1 MKKVFTEAKPVEMST
16 PNQDAIKKLF
26 NDKQNSSPVLE
37 KTVLQNAFAAD
48 EEETTTTSTVA
59 SIFGPEMAEKSF
71 SHYTTP
77 KKNPFE
83 NSQIVSF
90 FSIDLVWF
98 FIRTGTRQLLASMS
112 Q

>member
-1 MKKVFTEAKPVEMST
+1 MKKVFSEAKPTEMST

-26 NDKQNSSPVLE
+26 NDKQKSSPVLE
-37 KTVLQNAFAAD
+37 KTVLQNAFADND
-48 EEETTTTSTVA
+48 EEETTSTVK

-83 NSQIVSF
+83 NSQIVSCLEIF
-90 FSIDLVWF
+90 VV
-98 FIRTGTRQLLASMS
+98 
-112 Q
+112 